1 MRKKLVL
8 IQGFYVE
15 TVDIIGGELYVLTL
29 LVDAMRS
36 VKGFHLDKAAASV
49 LTTSITLTGQG
60 IEILYYIKLTK
71 RTLK

>member
-1 MRKKLVL
+1 M
-8 IQGFYVE
+8 
-15 TVDIIGGELYVLTL
+15 LTL